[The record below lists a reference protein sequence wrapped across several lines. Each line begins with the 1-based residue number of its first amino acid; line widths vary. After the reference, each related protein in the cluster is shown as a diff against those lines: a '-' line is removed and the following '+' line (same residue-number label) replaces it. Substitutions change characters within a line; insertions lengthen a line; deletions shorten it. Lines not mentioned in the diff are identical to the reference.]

1 MVRRRSRCGIVL
13 ILVVLA
19 GQLILPTSAVALSA
33 RMQADRKAS
42 GHRLDVED
50 LQVKPL
56 AGGVVESGTIAP
68 GSSEVYQYEI
78 ALAEGDRLTCSLTA
92 ADGTDF
98 DLHLLW
104 PDWSDPD
111 DPRLAAAALGTEYP
125 DVLSFDCAAGGTYL
139 LVLKPIF
146 GYGDFTIEW
155 SVSTAS
161 GDGQVVRVWG
171 GDRFA
176 TAVNASER
184 TFSSGSSRDVVLASG
199 TSFADSLAACGL
211 AGALGCPLLLTQA
224 AVLPAVVAAEASRL
238 GVDDVHIVGGVSA
251 VSAAVQSAL
260 VRTGYEV
267 FRYQGADRYSTAATV
282 AQAVIGLSPS
292 APQRAFV
299 ARGDLFAD
307 ALVVSPLAYSQGYP
321 VLLTRSDALSDPTAG
336 IIATGG
342 FEEIIIAGRETAVSA
357 AVAARIG
364 SLMPDPDSVARL
376 GGADRYATAVL
387 IADYGIAHFWALP
400 DYTGVASG
408 VNFPDAVCGGAAL
421 GAQGGVLVL
430 TTPSALGLSAREFI
444 SRMAGLGLV
453 DHALVFGGT
462 SALSARVENELAAEV
477 SR

>member
-1 MVRRRSRCGIVL
+1 MLRHRHRYGVA
-13 ILVVLA
+13 VLA
-19 GQLILPTSAVALSA
+19 TLLAAQFMLPTPAVALSA
-33 RMQADRKAS
+33 RLEADRKAAGTGEGAHDALVGVLS
-42 GHRLDVED
+42 GG
-50 LQVKPL
+50 
-56 AGGVVESGTIAP
+56 AVESGTIGP
-68 GSSEVYQYEI
+68 VPDQVYQYQI
-78 ALAEGDRLTCSLTA
+78 TLAEGDRLTCSLTA
-92 ADGTDF
+92 PAGTDF

-104 PDWSDPD
+104 PDSLDPH
-111 DPRLAAAALGTEYP
+111 DPRLAAAALGTAYP
-125 DVLSFDCAAGGTYL
+125 DVLSFDCAAAGTYL
-139 LVLKPIF
+139 LVLKPVY

-155 SVSTAS
+155 SVGTAA

-184 TFSSGSSRDVVLASG
+184 TFSAGSSRDVVLASG

-224 AVLPAVVAAEASRL
+224 TVLPAVVASEASRL

-251 VSAAVQSAL
+251 VSANVQSAL
-260 VRTGYEV
+260 VASGHKV
-267 FRYQGADRYSTAATV
+267 FRYQGTDRYSTAATV
-282 AQAVIGLSPS
+282 ARAVIGLSPS
-292 APQRAFV
+292 SPQRAFV

-321 VLLTRSDALSDPTAG
+321 VLLTRTDTLSDPTAD

-357 AVAARIG
+357 AVATRIG
-364 SLMPDPDSVARL
+364 ALMSGPDSVARL
-376 GGADRYATAVL
+376 GGGDRYETAVL
-387 IADYGIAHFWALP
+387 IADHGISHFWAVP

-408 VNFPDAVCGGAAL
+408 VDFPDAVCGGAAL

-430 TTPSALGLSAREFI
+430 TAPSSLGPSAREFI
-444 SRMAGLGLV
+444 SRMSGLGLV
-453 DHALVFGGT
+453 DHALLFGGT
-462 SALSARVENELAAEV
+462 SALSARVENELAEEV